1 MLLYDGGRAANPR
14 RVRMFLAEKGIEVP
28 LREVDMASFEHR
40 SDEVTAL
47 NPFQRLPVLVLD
59 DNTVLSESIAICRYF
74 EELHPEPPLM
84 GVDALDAAIVDMW
97 NRRMEMHLLAHVM
110 NAFRHC
116 HPAMKE
122 WEVPQVQEFG
132 EASGPKALQTME
144 FMDAELAERSFLAG
158 ERYTVADITAQVALD
173 MLKLARIDRPT
184 QLTNLMRWHDA
195 VSSRPSAA
203 A

>member
-14 RVRMFLAEKGIEVP
+14 RVRIFLAEKGIGVP

-59 DNTVLSESIAICRYF
+59 DGTVLSESIAICRYF

-116 HPAMKE
+116 HRAMKE

-132 EASGPKALQTME
+132 EASGPKALQTLE
-144 FMDAELAERSFLAG
+144 FMDSELSERNFLAG

-184 QLTNLMRWHDA
+184 QLTNLMRWHEA